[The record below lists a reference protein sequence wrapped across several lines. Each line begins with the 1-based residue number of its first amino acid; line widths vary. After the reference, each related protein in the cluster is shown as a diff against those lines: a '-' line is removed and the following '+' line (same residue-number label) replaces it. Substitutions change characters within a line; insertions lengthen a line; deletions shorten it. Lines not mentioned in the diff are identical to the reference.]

1 MSKLQMLIWH
11 RMFYSCTHMATVG
24 VKGLTI
30 TSEPCAEA
38 CSMSSRHRRAA
49 DENWRRA
56 VARRRSSY
64 VRQI

>member
-38 CSMSSRHRRAA
+38 CSTSSRHRRAA
-49 DENWRRA
+49 DENWRR
-56 VARRRSSY
+56 
-64 VRQI
+64 